1 MCFVLAL
8 FQHVPHEI
16 GCPGAQ
22 ESPASPRPAPRGQ
35 AGTRDFKPEYLEFRN
50 AWCHVQCHVAVPA
63 QVSSLPN
70 TRVLWSLTVFAVSIY
85 CTKYYCSS
93 VFLINTVWI
102 VWIYACIHLYIYIFL
117 DRHTYIHTYTHT
129 YIHAYIHTYIY
140 IYRLDICELRTKNV
154 LISSNDVLCDSANI
168 TTGSADYSR
177 GASGQIETMHMAC
190 ASSRAALAAL
200 S

>member
-1 MCFVLAL
+1 MHRSHPHPRVQLHADRPGPEISSRNIWNFVMPDAMSSAMWL
-8 FQHVPHEI
+8 
-16 GCPGAQ
+16 
-22 ESPASPRPAPRGQ
+22 
-35 AGTRDFKPEYLEFRN
+35 
-50 AWCHVQCHVAVPA
+50 
-63 QVSSLPN
+63 SLP
-70 TRVLWSLTVFAVSIY
+70 RFLHSLTPVSCGVSLY
-85 CTKYYCSS
+85 LQFQSTVLSTTVRLY
-93 VFLINTVWI
+93 FWLILYELYEYMHVYN
-102 VWIYACIHLYIYIFL
+102 YIYIHIFL
-117 DRHTYIHTYTHT
+117 DIHTYIDTYIHTH
-129 YIHAYIHTYIY
+129 IHTYTY